1 MNDEYDAL
9 LNRLAHTAVEPRLA
23 VAVGRASVMSRI
35 AAGDGRAPRALP
47 LQFGALA
54 ALALVVGIG
63 SAGLPVAP
71 VQATAVL
78 APFSLETPL
87 APSHL
92 LLGTR

>member
-9 LNRLAHTAVEPRLA
+9 LNRLAHTAVDPRL
-23 VAVGRASVMSRI
+23 AVGRASVMSRI

-87 APSHL
+87 APSHV